1 MKVSPKS
8 SSCCPSESCMP
19 GTDELRTPRCTR
31 VDRPGH
37 FDSKA
42 HQPTPGRRMRPRSR
56 TLEDRLSNRQR
67 NMTSTHFPQPTRAR
81 LLAASFAASVPAPR
95 THRLPPS
102 SAPSLTHQSFHPA
115 PFQVRG
121 PERANSRFLRV
132 PPPLLARH
140 HMKQTRAGHVA
151 FARPVWYQLGEAR
164 PCPRSSFQV
173 AR

>member
-95 THRLPPS
+95 THRAATFLGALTHPSIISPGPLPSSRPRTRKFAVPPS
-102 SAPSLTHQSFHPA
+102 STAPSGQASYEADAGRSCCVCA
-115 PFQVRG
+115 PRLVSTG
-121 PERANSRFLRV
+121 
-132 PPPLLARH
+132 
-140 HMKQTRAGHVA
+140 
-151 FARPVWYQLGEAR
+151 
-164 PCPRSSFQV
+164 
-173 AR
+173 